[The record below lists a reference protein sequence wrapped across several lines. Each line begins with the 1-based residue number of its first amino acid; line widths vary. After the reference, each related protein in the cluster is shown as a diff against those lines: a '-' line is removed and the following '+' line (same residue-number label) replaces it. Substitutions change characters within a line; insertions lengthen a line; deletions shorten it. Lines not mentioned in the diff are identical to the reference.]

1 MSNWRQHTWQS
12 LRFCGECLGLLSC
25 WVLWL
30 VLAVALAL
38 QVAVLVSNG
47 FTVPGFVLRSLEER
61 LTASGVTA
69 RFGRATF
76 DASGAVLLENVQLS
90 MPQFVEPIA
99 QVRAVFIEVDPW
111 SLLAGRVEPSRVHV
125 TGAALFIPAMLAP
138 SGRSEEMLRDL
149 DCALSP
155 DGATLN
161 IDSLNARIAGV
172 AVSLRGAWELPRR
185 ADEGQTAALPFLERI
200 VSNYAG
206 FSRQLV
212 RAGEWLNRFEEPQLQ
227 VSLTPSGPGG
237 AVAEAT
243 LIARVFE
250 DEARHGLKA
259 QSLRVVARV
268 PLQEDSPA
276 DSPIDLSIDELH
288 VAGGH
293 ARGVRALVHGRLDR
307 SQPAFIAREVL
318 LTADQVTA
326 RGFSLETLAL
336 RAKPGPLPALTAELV
351 ARNFG
356 SPLAVSGQADLERQ
370 TATLQVDGGISPRIL
385 DPIGAILRRDVRRFV
400 DFGQPV
406 QFRGSVDF
414 QPGWKFANLAG
425 RIVAHD
431 IDAYRVHLDSAQGA
445 IEFDGRRFFAHD
457 ALARIADN
465 FGRGSFE
472 QDLKTRAF
480 RFLLEG
486 QLRPL
491 AISGWFRNWWP
502 DFFEH
507 FEFPDAPPSASVD
520 VAGRWFA
527 GHETTVFV
535 FAESS
540 GPSIRGAQLD
550 YARTLMFIRPNF
562 FDGLELFGIRGVGD
576 VRGTFTRT
584 LEPPHYRW
592 KELTLALEST
602 LDLETGAKLLGPT
615 LAPTLEPYR
624 FERAPHVKVTG
635 RFDGPAAEAGEHQN
649 LTIRAESTGEFVAFG
664 FPGRNLS
671 FDATLH
677 DDELTLENLN
687 ADVAAGLLTGRA
699 KLWGGDTD
707 RRLGFDA
714 SLRGASLGEAATAVS
729 QFLARRRGDSGPATT
744 DAILTGQNSTS
755 FDVSVSA
762 EGSFQDPLSYRGS
775 GNASF
780 AGPELGKVR
789 LLGLLSE
796 LVNFTALR
804 FTQAQTDFK
813 VEGPQVTFRSIAVT
827 GANSA
832 IQAHGHY
839 SIRDDQLDFNARLY
853 PFQESDS
860 LVQNFVGV
868 MLLPFSAVLEVR
880 LTGPLRDPN
889 WAFVIGPTNLFRSLG
904 SSAPAAPPPAGDIDY
919 LKRPTPSQPE
929 TR

>member
-1 MSNWRQHTWQS
+1 MSNWRQHTWHS
-12 LRFCGECLGLLSC
+12 LRFCGECLGLLGC
-25 WVLWL
+25 WILWL
-30 VLAVALAL
+30 VLAAALAL
-38 QVAVLVSNG
+38 QVAVIVSKE
-47 FTVPGFVLRSLEER
+47 FTVPAFVLRSLEER
-61 LTASGVTA
+61 FTAAGVTA

-76 DASGAVLLENVQLS
+76 DASGDVLLENMQLS
-90 MPQFVEPIA
+90 MPQFAEPIA
-99 QVRAVFIEVDPW
+99 QARAVFIEIDPW
-111 SLLAGRVEPSRVHV
+111 SLFAGRVEPRRVHV
-125 TGAALFIPAMLAP
+125 TGATLFVPAMLAP
-138 SGRSEEMLRDL
+138 SGRSEETLQDL
-149 DCALSP
+149 DGALSP
-155 DGATLN
+155 DDHSLG
-161 IDSLNARIAGV
+161 IDYLNARVAGV
-172 AVSLRGAWELPRR
+172 AVSLRGTWELPPR
-185 ADEGQTAALPFLERI
+185 AEARPTAAPAFLERI
-200 VSNYAG
+200 VGNYAD

-212 RAGEWLNRFEEPQLQ
+212 RAGEWLNRFEQPQLQ
-227 VSLTPSGPGG
+227 LTLSPSPNRGI
-237 AVAEAT
+237 VAEAA
-243 LIARVFE
+243 LIARGFE

-259 QSLRVVARV
+259 QGLRLVTRAPLRENTPSLA
-268 PLQEDSPA
+268 PLE
-276 DSPIDLSIDELH
+276 LSIDELH
-288 VAGGH
+288 LAGGL
-293 ARGVRALVHGRLDR
+293 ARGVHAQVRGTLDL
-307 SQPAFIAREVL
+307 SQPAFTAREVL
-318 LTADQVTA
+318 LTADLVTA

-336 RAKPGPLPALTAELV
+336 RAEPGPLPALTAGLV

-356 SPLAVSGQADLERQ
+356 SPLAVTGQADLSRQ
-370 TATLQVDGGISPRIL
+370 RATLQVDGAISPQVL
-385 DPIGAILRRDVRRFV
+385 NPIGAILRRDIRRFI

-406 QFRGSVDF
+406 GFRGSVDF
-414 QPGWKFANLAG
+414 QPGWRFGHLAG
-425 RIVAHD
+425 RIAARD
-431 IDAYRVHLDSAQGA
+431 INAYHVHMDTAQGA

-457 ALARIADN
+457 AIARIADN

-472 QDLKTRAF
+472 QDLKTREF

-486 QLRPL
+486 RLRPL
-491 AISGWFRNWWP
+491 AIGGWFREWWP

-584 LEPPHYRW
+584 METQRYSW

-602 LDLETGAKLLGPT
+602 LDLETGAKLLGPA
-615 LAPTLEPYR
+615 LAPTLEPYQ
-624 FERAPHVKVTG
+624 FERAPHLKVTG
-635 RFDGPAAEAGEHQN
+635 RFAGPAAETGEHRN
-649 LTIRAESTGEFVAFG
+649 LSIKAESTGAFVAFG

-671 FDATLH
+671 FDAALQ
-677 DDELTLENLN
+677 DDDLTLENIS
-687 ADVAAGLLTGRA
+687 ADVAAGILTGRA
-699 KLWGGDTD
+699 KLWGGETD

-714 SLRGASLGEAATAVS
+714 SLRGASLGQAATAVS

-762 EGSFQDPLSYRGS
+762 EGAFEDPLSYRGS

-780 AGPELGKVR
+780 AGPELGKIR

-804 FTQAQTDFK
+804 FTNAQADFK
-813 VEGPQVTFRSIAVT
+813 VEGPQVTFRSVTVT

-832 IQAHGHY
+832 IQAHGNY
-839 SIRDDQLDFNARLY
+839 SIRHDQLDFNARLY

-880 LTGPLRDPN
+880 LSGPLREPN

-904 SSAPAAPPPAGDIDY
+904 NTPETSSPAAGADYLTRPSPPP
-919 LKRPTPSQPE
+919 PE